1 MTYGKS
7 HFLCLGQYGIP
18 KPWYFMFQPS
28 YWCSNKRKNSIAGIL
43 PSTDEAGLFSFKTIF
58 QTLRHNNGYSNS
70 ISETLDTNLIEEES
84 RDLMVGVSIRD
95 LGKTYSNGK
104 VALRNLHIDFYED
117 QITSFLGHNGAGKT
131 TTM

>member
-1 MTYGKS
+1 MPT
-7 HFLCLGQYGIP
+7 LGQYGIP

-28 YWCSNKRKNSIAGIL
+28 YWCSNKRRNSIAGGL
-43 PSTDEAGLFSFKTIF
+43 PSSHDAGLFFVCPSVRTKACSNFSVS
-58 QTLRHNNGYSNS
+58 TLV
-70 ISETLDTNLIEEES
+70 TDLIEEES

-95 LGKTYSNGK
+95 LGKIYSNGK